1 MTNEQ
6 ITELGNL
13 IAGSGLMLMDLAQV
27 ERLSKDFYWYS
38 PVLKAELDDKVADVI
53 VQPETVETVTR
64 IVKFS
69 FRERIPLT
77 LRGAGTGNYGQAIPL
92 QRGIVLD
99 FSRMN
104 TIHGIEN
111 GVAECDPGVRL
122 GALEQSAR
130 KAGWELRCYP
140 STWVKAT
147 VGGFLGGGSGGI
159 GSITYG
165 GLRENGTVPA
175 IDVMTMEAEPRII
188 RHQGESVHEV
198 LHSWGTN
205 GLIVRLWLALGVRR
219 DWAQVCATFP
229 TLDQCREFARNV
241 ARDDSLHK
249 RLVTAFEWPL
259 PSYFTP
265 IRKFLPEGQAAA
277 FFEVDDSQAETLK
290 QGAIA
295 AGGTIT
301 FYGPHQEPR
310 RGPFLSDYTWN
321 HTTLWALKGDPSW
334 TYLQCGFSDERLA
347 EQIGRLKKRYGAD
360 FLMHIEYV
368 RSRGAIVP
376 AALPVVRFTTKE
388 DLWEM
393 IRYCE
398 EIGVSV
404 SNPHVNFVE
413 GGGRYHKDNI
423 QLQTK
428 YRYDKLGLLNPG
440 KMSSFK
446 PETTSV

>member
-1 MTNEQ
+1 MTGEQ
-6 ITELGNL
+6 ITELGNI
-13 IAGSGLMLMDLAQV
+13 IAGVGLLLTDPAQV

-38 PVLKAELDDKVADVI
+38 PVLKAELEDKIADVI
-53 VQPETVETVTR
+53 VQPETIEGVANVVR
-64 IVKFS
+64 FS

-92 QRGIVLD
+92 RRGIVLD

-104 TIHGIEN
+104 TIHRIEN

-122 GALEQSAR
+122 GALEQAAR
-130 KAGWELRCYP
+130 KVGWELRCYP
-140 STWVKAT
+140 STWIKAT

-165 GLRENGTVPA
+165 ALRENGTVPA
-175 IDVMTMEAEPRII
+175 IEVMTMEAEPRVI
-188 RHQGESVHEV
+188 RHEGEAVHEV

-205 GLIVRLWLALGVRR
+205 GLIVRLALALGVRR
-219 DWAQVCATFP
+219 DWAQVCTVFP
-229 TLDQCREFARNV
+229 SFDQCREFARAV
-241 ARDDSLHK
+241 AGDDSLHK

-265 IRKFLPEGQAAA
+265 IRKFFPNGQAAA
-277 FFEVDDSQAETLK
+277 FFEVEDGQAETLK
-290 QGAIA
+290 QAA
-295 AGGTIT
+295 LTAGGTVT
-301 FYGPHQEPR
+301 FHGSYLEPR

-321 HTTLWALKGDPSW
+321 HTTLWALKADPTW
-334 TYLQCGFSDERLA
+334 TYLQCGFSDERLT
-347 EQIGRLKKRYGAD
+347 EQIGLLKKRYGGD

-368 RSRGAIVP
+368 KSRGAIVP

-388 DLWEM
+388 ALWEM
-393 IRYCE
+393 MRYCE
-398 EIGVSV
+398 ANGVSV

-413 GGGRYHKDNI
+413 GGGRYHQDNI

-446 PETTSV
+446 PEVAVV

>member
-13 IAGSGLMLMDLAQV
+13 IAGSGLMLMDPAQV

-38 PVLKAELDDKVADVI
+38 PVLKEELDDKIAEVI

-64 IVKFS
+64 IVRFA

-99 FSRMN
+99 FSRMT
-104 TIHGIEN
+104 TIYGIAN

-188 RHQGESVHEV
+188 RHEGKSVHEV

-229 TLDQCREFARNV
+229 TFDQCREFARNV
-241 ARDDSLHK
+241 AGDDSLHK

-290 QGAIA
+290 QAAIA

-301 FYGPHQEPR
+301 FYGPYQEPR

-347 EQIGRLKKRYGAD
+347 EQIGLLKKRYGAD

-368 RSRGAIVP
+368 RSRGEIVP

-388 DLWEM
+388 NLWEM
-393 IRYCE
+393 IGYCE

-440 KMSSFK
+440 KMRSFK
-446 PETTSV
+446 PETAPA